1 LRAGITTSCRSGDT
15 RYTRLNLL
23 GWAMLCP
30 HAVELLW
37 HGSTPLAQPGYPTA
51 DESRKLHSM
60 VMGSVMSAVE
70 SLDARLLSV
79 EREYQHTLGFTIG
92 DARLCALSK
101 ADIVYTMNV
110 GGRLFTLYVEVSSA
124 RINVAKPWQ
133 ALLRAIAL
141 YYERRTPVGIAIV
154 SPGKIMY
161 KLLEDKDQD
170 KVLERIRGGPGRR
183 GPSPDLC
190 SLCELQHYC
199 PYRVI

>member
-30 HAVELLW
+30 HAMELLW

-51 DESRKLHSM
+51 GESKKLHSM
-60 VMGSVMSAVE
+60 VMDSVMSAIG
-70 SLDARLLSV
+70 SLGARLLSA
-79 EREYQHTLGFTIG
+79 EREYQHMLGFTIG

-101 ADIVYTMNV
+101 ADIVYTMDT
-110 GGRLFTLYVEVSSA
+110 GGRLFTLYVEASST

-154 SPGKIMY
+154 SPEKIMY

-170 KVLERIRGGPGRR
+170 RVLKRIRGGPR
-183 GPSPDLC
+183 GHSPRPDLC
-190 SLCELQHYC
+190 SLCELQQYC